1 MAYTM
6 ARDYTWG
13 LKIASYDAGKDRR
26 LRPSNQL
33 KLQQEVGE
41 LHLGEGGLTWSGCAP
56 GTGIPRAL
64 SSTAAISSWTRRGI
78 R

>member
-1 MAYTM
+1 MAYTV

-26 LRPSNQL
+26 LRPYMGGV
-33 KLQQEVGE
+33 EV
-41 LHLGEGGLTWSGCAP
+41 
-56 GTGIPRAL
+56 
-64 SSTAAISSWTRRGI
+64 I